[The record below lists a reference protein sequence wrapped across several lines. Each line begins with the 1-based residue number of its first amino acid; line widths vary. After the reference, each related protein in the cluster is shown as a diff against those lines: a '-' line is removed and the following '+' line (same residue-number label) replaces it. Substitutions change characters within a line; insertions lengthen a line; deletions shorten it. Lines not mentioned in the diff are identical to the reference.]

1 MFIIRW
7 ILGRVILLL
16 NFIFSPKAYKRELN
30 LQKSIDE
37 QTASLALYQYNACP
51 FCVKVRRQMRRQSL
65 HIQTVDAKQEE
76 YKRQLENQ
84 GGAIKV
90 PCLRIEEK
98 NKVTWLYES
107 SAIIDYLKTRFTA

>member
-37 QTASLALYQYNACP
+37 QTASL
-51 FCVKVRRQMRRQSL
+51 
-65 HIQTVDAKQEE
+65 H
-76 YKRQLENQ
+76 
-84 GGAIKV
+84 G
-90 PCLRIEEK
+90 
-98 NKVTWLYES
+98 
-107 SAIIDYLKTRFTA
+107 

>member
-1 MFIIRW
+1 MTNSVYGDLIATP
-7 ILGRVILLL
+7 
-16 NFIFSPKAYKRELN
+16 S
-30 LQKSIDE
+30 KSSIYNDLA
-37 QTASLALYQYNACP
+37 ASLALYQYNACP

-90 PCLRIEEK
+90 PCLR
-98 NKVTWLYES
+98 TLLTY
-107 SAIIDYLKTRFTA
+107 